1 MNGTKEQEE
10 IWKEMENGNDHMM
23 VYAGAGTGKTYTI
36 VAGAKLV
43 DGKKGFLAFN
53 KSIATELQERL
64 PDDCDAMTFHSLGYS
79 AVRMHKRNCRMDGR
93 KTWNI
98 VKDILGE
105 NYQSVSQV
113 VKLISQLK
121 SSMAD
126 WEDRDMIEYILE
138 RFDIEFDSV
147 IDKNEAIALLPV
159 LKESCKDATTVDF
172 DDMVWLPVELNL
184 PVKHYDVVFVDEAQD
199 FNEVQR
205 RLILKACNGGRM
217 IVVGDPKQAIY
228 GFRGADS
235 ASMDLF
241 KRELENSSRSVSN
254 YTLSITWRCPS
265 MVVDEARRFFKD
277 YHARED
283 APIGTVAS
291 NVSFNPKVGD
301 LVLCRVN
308 APLVGECLR
317 LISRGTRAKV
327 LGREIGKGLEA
338 VVKKV
343 TADKSMEIST
353 FMPLFNEHISNMK
366 THYLN
371 QDKQH
376 MVQALN
382 DKADCIRA
390 LIGQALTVDGL
401 IKNIEAVFKDKKGAC
416 VTFST
421 IHKAKG
427 LEANNVWILKPDL
440 MPHPMAKSMADKEQ
454 ERNLCYVAITRAKVS
469 LNYVGDRIG

>member
-1 MNGTKEQEE
+1 
-10 IWKEMENGNDHMM
+10 
-23 VYAGAGTGKTYTI
+23 
-36 VAGAKLV
+36 
-43 DGKKGFLAFN
+43 
-53 KSIATELQERL
+53 
-64 PDDCDAMTFHSLGYS
+64 
-79 AVRMHKRNCRMDGR
+79 
-93 KTWNI
+93 
-98 VKDILGE
+98 
-105 NYQSVSQV
+105 
-113 VKLISQLK
+113 
-121 SSMAD
+121 
-126 WEDRDMIEYILE
+126 
-138 RFDIEFDSV
+138 
-147 IDKNEAIALLPV
+147 
-159 LKESCKDATTVDF
+159 
-172 DDMVWLPVELNL
+172 
-184 PVKHYDVVFVDEAQD
+184 
-199 FNEVQR
+199 
-205 RLILKACNGGRM
+205 
-217 IVVGDPKQAIY
+217 
-228 GFRGADS
+228 
-235 ASMDLF
+235 
-241 KRELENSSRSVSN
+241 
-254 YTLSITWRCPS
+254 

-291 NVSFNPKVGD
+291 NVAFNPKVGD

-317 LISRGTRAKV
+317 LISRGIRAKV

-338 VVKKV
+338 LVKKV

-371 QDKQH
+371 QDKEH
-376 MVQALN
+376 MIQSLN

-440 MPHPMAKSMADKEQ
+440 MPHPMAKSAADKEQ

-469 LNYVGDRIG
+469 LNYVGGRIG